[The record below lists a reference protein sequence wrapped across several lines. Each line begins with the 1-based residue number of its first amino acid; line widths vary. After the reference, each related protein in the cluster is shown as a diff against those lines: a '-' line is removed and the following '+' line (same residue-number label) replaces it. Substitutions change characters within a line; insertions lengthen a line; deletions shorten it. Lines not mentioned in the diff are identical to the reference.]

1 MEMLLNAEYLHTQ
14 TFWLVVSFV
23 ALLAIMWKFV
33 TPMLTETLD
42 ARANQIRED
51 LDRAANLKT
60 EAEQM
65 LQTYEKQL
73 KTAQAEAADLVA
85 QSQLVVTTTPARM
98 PVLKAEWLHEGL
110 HITAMGAD
118 QTGKNE
124 IDPRALAL
132 ADLYVADRASQVDVS
147 GELEAALAAG
157 AWPLGTQPVEL
168 GDVITGKAAGR
179 QSEADITI
187 CDLTGTGAQDTAIA
201 TYVAQVMGDI
211 GTKIRS

>member
-85 QSQLVVTTTPARM
+85 QAR
-98 PVLKAEWLHEGL
+98 KDAE
-110 HITAMGAD
+110 D
-118 QTGKNE
+118 
-124 IDPRALAL
+124 LA
-132 ADLYVADRASQVDVS
+132 AKRTK
-147 GELEAALAAG
+147 ELEAELSRKAEVAAKSIEQAQNRAMEELRKEVVNLTVQATEKVVGSMMDSKTAKKFADEALN
-157 AWPLGTQPVEL
+157 EL
-168 GDVITGKAAGR
+168 N
-179 QSEADITI
+179 
-187 CDLTGTGAQDTAIA
+187 
-201 TYVAQVMGDI
+201 
-211 GTKIRS
+211 